1 MPYFVKEVRNGFKVC
16 KKTDPGRCFSNA
28 PLTEDM
34 AKKQMTAINI
44 SEHSDTGGGYAG
56 GMIDKFLATAKEFA
70 KKAGYKD
77 WADLKRA
84 PAPHKL
90 ELRGVAFGRRGY
102 KDFIQYAMQDGEE
115 EAQKKRAAYLARAT
129 KIKGDWRDDKY
140 SPNSLAINILWG
152 GEDELAGSGI
162 ILNAGLYTLG
172 LIPFFRWSS
181 PVFNFVPNPRL
192 PSLKDMFE
200 MTEESYITDLDD
212 LDEDV
217 NGFMLQERAETYK
230 IYRKADVVVVAVRG
244 TAEFKDVKAWTPVA
258 LGNVRSTERVDPDLH
273 DIPLDLQEYKDD
285 GCIIFGTGHSLAG
298 VILDDLLKNGHLT
311 QVVSFNPAVERQML
325 GNSNNIRFYMDGD
338 PLLNIMGCRANNA
351 IILAYQGTF
360 DVLAGL
366 FKPKVLDVDKHFIT
380 SFEGHLPSKYPTKIG
395 IYTASDEAA
404 ALQKEGDDWEMV
416 GGITPETPEQR
427 RAREDAIEAQ
437 RAQEQL
443 ERVQREFQARRA
455 RMTPAERA
463 AEDAQWDAES
473 DEDDV
478 SGGKVGGAIPMD
490 KALYEK
496 AKEIVYKQYDKPS
509 AYRSGALVKKYKEL
523 GGTYDDDGERSLA
536 RWFKEKWSDIGNKS
550 YPVYRPTER
559 ITKDTPLTPDEIEP
573 KNLKQQIDLKQKIKG
588 DKNLPPFIMKGDL
601 VGGVINPALAQQ
613 SQSALDSITQS
624 SILARYRPYW
634 NVLLDIAD
642 RITQL
647 VKWADISKSKIARN
661 KYERKLKTVLD
672 LFQGNAF
679 RGTANW
685 NQHSP
690 SELREIAFA
699 NVAAD
704 DGLDVNNESEM
715 VGGAASLGASLGGIK
730 ENVVTPLDDGDI
742 RHNLGAGAKILKYNE
757 LAGINSLDELLPN
770 NRSFCVILYLDS
782 SHSGHWCA
790 VTRNASGVYFFDS
803 YGGAPDSQLRWVPEA
818 TRDSLGVDGTYL
830 TTILRTATQPVYY
843 NKHDYQSEKD
853 GVATCGR
860 WCCLFIKKGMN
871 CEDFYYFI
879 KQQERKYKLNGD
891 MLVSKLMPY
900 D

>member
-16 KKTDPGRCFSNA
+16 KKTDPGRCFSKA
-28 PLTEDM
+28 PLTEDV

-44 SEHSDTGGGYAG
+44 SEHGASLG

-70 KKAGYKD
+70 KKAGYED

-102 KDFIQYAMQDGEE
+102 KDFIQYAMQDGDEV
-115 EAQKKRAAYLARAT
+115 AQQKRAAYLARAT

-200 MTEESYITDLDD
+200 MTEESYITNLDD

-217 NGFMLQERAETYK
+217 NGFILQERAETYK
-230 IYRKADVVVVAVRG
+230 IYRKGDVVVVAVRG

-298 VILDDLLKNGHLT
+298 VILDDLLQNGHLT

-380 SFEGHLPSKYPTKIG
+380 AFEGHLPSKYPTKIG
-395 IYTASDEAA
+395 VYTASDEAA
-404 ALQKEGDDWEMV
+404 ALQKENVEGDDWEMV
-416 GGITPETPEQR
+416 GGIKPYMSPEMRQREREVQGAVTMELLARQIRAADEELQRILNDPNTSREHRDLIYELNDRPSLSIPER
-427 RAREDAIEAQ
+427 
-437 RAQEQL
+437 L
-443 ERVQREFQARRA
+443 ERFRQ
-455 RMTPAERA
+455 MTGR
-463 AEDAQWDAES
+463 
-473 DEDDV
+473 
-478 SGGKVGGAIPMD
+478 GM
-490 KALYEK
+490 
-496 AKEIVYKQYDKPS
+496 
-509 AYRSGALVKKYKEL
+509 
-523 GGTYDDDGERSLA
+523 
-536 RWFKEKWSDIGNKS
+536 
-550 YPVYRPTER
+550 
-559 ITKDTPLTPDEIEP
+559 
-573 KNLKQQIDLKQKIKG
+573 
-588 DKNLPPFIMKGDL
+588 
-601 VGGVINPALAQQ
+601 VGGVINSALAQQ
-613 SQSALDSITQS
+613 SQRALDTITQS
-624 SILARYRPYW
+624 SILGRYRPYW
-634 NVLLDIAD
+634 NVLLDISD

-647 VKWADISKSKIARN
+647 VKWANISKSNFARN
-661 KYERKLKTVLD
+661 KYERKLKTVLA
-672 LFQGNAF
+672 LFEGNAF
-679 RGTANW
+679 RGDANW
-685 NQHSP
+685 SKHSP
-690 SELREIAFA
+690 LELRQIAFA

-704 DGLDVNNESEM
+704 DGHDVNYESEI
-715 VGGAASLGASLGGIK
+715 VGGADMGASLGGIK
-730 ENVVTPLDDGDI
+730 ENVITPLDDGDI
-742 RHNLGAGAKILKYNE
+742 RYNLGANAKILKYNE
-757 LAGINSLDELLPN
+757 LAGINSLDELLPG
-770 NRSFCVILYLDS
+770 RKSFCVILYLDS

-818 TRDSLGVDGTYL
+818 TRDALGVDGKYL

-879 KQQERKYKLNGD
+879 RQQERKYKLNGD
-891 MLVSKLMPY
+891 MLVSKLLPH

>member
-16 KKTDPGRCFSNA
+16 KKTDPERCFSKA
-28 PLTEDM
+28 PLAEDV

-44 SEHSDTGGGYAG
+44 SEHG
-56 GMIDKFLATAKEFA
+56 
-70 KKAGYKD
+70 
-77 WADLKRA
+77 
-84 PAPHKL
+84 
-90 ELRGVAFGRRGY
+90 
-102 KDFIQYAMQDGEE
+102 
-115 EAQKKRAAYLARAT
+115 
-129 KIKGDWRDDKY
+129 
-140 SPNSLAINILWG
+140 G

-200 MTEESYITDLDD
+200 MTEESYITNLDD

-244 TAEFKDVKAWTPVA
+244 TAGYKDVKAWTPVA

-366 FKPKVLDVDKHFIT
+366 FKPKIVDVDKHFIT
-380 SFEGHLPSKYPTKIG
+380 AFEGHLPSKYPTKIG

-404 ALQKEGDDWEMV
+404 ALQKENVEGNKQSDDWEMV
-416 GGITPETPEQR
+416 GGRAIALTEEEQEELRNLDIHRENIAHENAERIRVRNIARGWLDHPQFIIIRQQNAAIDRLAGQLFYALSIGQGVGEAIDDLDDAMHFYYGNGRRKLVGGITQETPEQR
-427 RAREDAIEAQ
+427 REREQMQ
-437 RAQEQL
+437 REQEQL
-443 ERVQREFQARRA
+443 ERDRRIQAGIDRQRADLARQADQDIQEIIAANNPRQMEMLRRA
-455 RMTPAERA
+455 QEEHGANSIAVWRMFAREYDSSHSSGRGIVGGMEGQPPPRIWAFDNDHELTMDRTPRGLRNHQRLVDGDRIPAGLLARLTNADNIRRIIRFVATIVYHPAHGPVIDNTAQIAALEARLRVVDPPPPPPMRDPNDNPEFRAERDRMIN
-463 AEDAQWDAES
+463 ENRSTRSIPQRKAES
-473 DEDDV
+473 
-478 SGGKVGGAIPMD
+478 
-490 KALYEK
+490 
-496 AKEIVYKQYDKPS
+496 
-509 AYRSGALVKKYKEL
+509 
-523 GGTYDDDGERSLA
+523 ERDA
-536 RWFKEKWSDIGNKS
+536 RLREQKEKREG
-550 YPVYRPTER
+550 PPRR
-559 ITKDTPLTPDEIEP
+559 GAGLT
-573 KNLKQQIDLKQKIKG
+573 
-588 DKNLPPFIMKGDL
+588 
-601 VGGVINPALAQQ
+601 
-613 SQSALDSITQS
+613 
-624 SILARYRPYW
+624 
-634 NVLLDIAD
+634 
-642 RITQL
+642 
-647 VKWADISKSKIARN
+647 
-661 KYERKLKTVLD
+661 
-672 LFQGNAF
+672 
-679 RGTANW
+679 
-685 NQHSP
+685 
-690 SELREIAFA
+690 
-699 NVAAD
+699 
-704 DGLDVNNESEM
+704 M
-715 VGGAASLGASLGGIK
+715 VGGADMGASLGASLGGIK
-730 ENVVTPLDDGDI
+730 ENVATPLDDSDI
-742 RHNLGAGAKILKYNE
+742 RHNLGANAKILKYNE
-757 LAGINSLDELLPN
+757 LAGINSLDELLPG
-770 NRSFCVILYLDS
+770 RKSFCVILYLDS
-782 SHSGHWCA
+782 EQSGHWVA

-818 TRDSLGVDGTYL
+818 TRDSLGVDGNYL

-843 NKHDYQSEKD
+843 NKHDYQSDKD

-879 KQQERKYKLNGD
+879 QQQERKYKLNGD

>member
-16 KKTDPGRCFSNA
+16 KKTDPERCFSKA
-28 PLTEDM
+28 PLTEDV

-44 SEHSDTGGGYAG
+44 SEHGASLG

-70 KKAGYKD
+70 KKAGYED

-102 KDFIQYAMQDGEE
+102 KDFIQYAMQDGDEV
-115 EAQKKRAAYLARAT
+115 AQQKRAAYLARAT

-152 GEDELAGSGI
+152 GEDELSGSGI

-200 MTEESYITDLDD
+200 MTEESYITNLDD

-230 IYRKADVVVVAVRG
+230 IYRKGDVVVVAVRG

-380 SFEGHLPSKYPTKIG
+380 AFEGHLPSKYPTKIG
-395 IYTASDEAA
+395 VYTASDEAA

-427 RAREDAIEAQ
+427 RAREDAIEVQ

-455 RMTPAERA
+455 MMTPAERA

-478 SGGKVGGAIPMD
+478 GGIKPYISPEMRMREQEAQYFVSNELRVRQIREAHEEIQRILADPNTSRAHRDILEELNDRYSLSIPERLERFRQMTGRGMVGGAIN
-490 KALYEK
+490 
-496 AKEIVYKQYDKPS
+496 S
-509 AYRSGALVKKYKEL
+509 
-523 GGTYDDDGERSLA
+523 
-536 RWFKEKWSDIGNKS
+536 
-550 YPVYRPTER
+550 
-559 ITKDTPLTPDEIEP
+559 
-573 KNLKQQIDLKQKIKG
+573 
-588 DKNLPPFIMKGDL
+588 
-601 VGGVINPALAQQ
+601 ALAQQ
-613 SQSALDSITQS
+613 SQSALNTITQS
-624 SILARYRPYW
+624 SILGRYRPYW
-634 NVLLDIAD
+634 NVLLDISD

-647 VKWADISKSKIARN
+647 VKWANISKSNFARN
-661 KYERKLKTVLD
+661 KYERKLKTVLA
-672 LFQGNAF
+672 LFEGNAF
-679 RGTANW
+679 RGDANW
-685 NQHSP
+685 SKHSP
-690 SELREIAFA
+690 LELRQIAFA

-704 DGLDVNNESEM
+704 DGHDVNNESEM
-715 VGGAASLGASLGGIK
+715 VGGADMGASLGGIK
-730 ENVVTPLDDGDI
+730 ENVITPLDDDDI

-757 LAGINSLDELLPN
+757 LAGINSLDELLPG
-770 NRSFCVILYLDS
+770 RKSFCVILYLDS

-818 TRDSLGVDGTYL
+818 TRDALGVDGKYL

-879 KQQERKYKLNGD
+879 NQQERKYKLNGD